1 MGAQTEIPFID
12 GMKVGLGYDV
22 LTGVATKSTAA
33 QGPSLT
39 APAQA
44 GGQIVTTTLQIV
56 QETRT
61 LQQTLGISVDASAGN
76 LFGDASA
83 KFKFANDIAV
93 NSFSLY
99 VVVGVQVSN
108 ATQTLDNPVLSQ
120 AASDLLRD
128 GNQARFRDRFGD
140 RFILGIKTGGE
151 YFAVYKVESSSDV
164 ERSSVAAEIHARAG
178 APAVAGASLDADI
191 SSKTQ
196 SSKNKLNVSVYVYQ
210 AGGAKI
216 NTETTLDAIMQ
227 KAKVFPTLVGTD
239 QGVPYS
245 MLVHDYSEL
254 RLPNDGLSFVDIQ
267 NQQDVMNFNAGL
279 LNGFSTVVNDIDFI
293 RKNIDQFKN
302 ADGGPADDAV
312 LSRARKDCLQEM
324 DAIRLQ
330 MSRCSKD
337 ATTCARIQV
346 APEDF
351 ANKLPKIGES
361 TQTTVPNL
369 VNLNVQTIHT
379 VSFNFNP
386 GGQLPANFVD
396 FTAPFVNKPLILDG
410 EFGNLS
416 YLADLAAEDIHPG
429 TPFVPLAVFVTE
441 QDPPGGSAVS
451 KGSPVKVKLR
461 TGTPA

>member
-1 MGAQTEIPFID
+1 M
-12 GMKVGLGYDV
+12 
-22 LTGVATKSTAA
+22 
-33 QGPSLT
+33 
-39 APAQA
+39 
-44 GGQIVTTTLQIV
+44 
-56 QETRT
+56 
-61 LQQTLGISVDASAGN
+61 
-76 LFGDASA
+76 
-83 KFKFANDIAV
+83 
-93 NSFSLY
+93 
-99 VVVGVQVSN
+99 
-108 ATQTLDNPVLSQ
+108 
-120 AASDLLRD
+120 
-128 GNQARFRDRFGD
+128 
-140 RFILGIKTGGE
+140 
-151 YFAVYKVESSSDV
+151 
-164 ERSSVAAEIHARAG
+164 
-178 APAVAGASLDADI
+178 DADI

-351 ANKLPKIGES
+351 ANKM
-361 TQTTVPNL
+361 Q
-369 VNLNVQTIHT
+369 NV
-379 VSFNFNP
+379 
-386 GGQLPANFVD
+386 A
-396 FTAPFVNKPLILDG
+396 
-410 EFGNLS
+410 
-416 YLADLAAEDIHPG
+416 
-429 TPFVPLAVFVTE
+429 
-441 QDPPGGSAVS
+441 
-451 KGSPVKVKLR
+451 
-461 TGTPA
+461 